1 MDPLVGTAAAVAGGE
16 GEGADSC
23 RAGSRVAAGAVRGK
37 PDAAEAWPVEVGKW
51 PPASR
56 VEVVEAAAP
65 GRHHRRHHEE
75 VQSVRV
81 LLNEC
86 M

>member
-1 MDPLVGTAAAVAGGE
+1 MDPLVGTTAVAVAE

-23 RAGSRVAAGAVRGK
+23 RAGSRVAAGAVRGRSN
-37 PDAAEAWPVEVGKW
+37 AEAWPVEGRW
-51 PPASR
+51 AAAGR
-56 VEVVEAAAP
+56 VEVAEAAAP
-65 GRHHRRHHEE
+65 GIHHRRHLEE